1 MNKDDFMKF
10 VEENIKYHLPE
21 SFADCRFEVGKQ
33 MCLIVSE
40 GNSPDAIRLHL
51 EEVYD
56 TFTEDRNIFS
66 ALEFIAK
73 NDGRSMVR
81 YRKNG

>member
-21 SFADCRFEVGKQ
+21 SFANCRFEAGKQ
-33 MCLIVSE
+33 LCLIVSE

-56 TFTEDRNIFS
+56 T
-66 ALEFIAK
+66 
-73 NDGRSMVR
+73 
-81 YRKNG
+81 

>member
-21 SFADCRFEVGKQ
+21 SFADCRFEAGKQ
-33 MCLIVSE
+33 LCLIVSE

-56 TFTEDRNIFS
+56 TFTEDRNIFLLLHS
-66 ALEFIAK
+66 CLYNLEAALLFHPFFL
-73 NDGRSMVR
+73 
-81 YRKNG
+81 